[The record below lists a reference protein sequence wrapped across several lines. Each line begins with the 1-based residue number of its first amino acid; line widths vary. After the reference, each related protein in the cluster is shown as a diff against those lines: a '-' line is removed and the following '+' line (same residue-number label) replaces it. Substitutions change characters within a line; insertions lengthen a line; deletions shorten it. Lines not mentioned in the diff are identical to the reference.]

1 MGSTKA
7 SVAGKGKA
15 GNNNKRRRDSQGADK
30 SAEEKW
36 ADTTM
41 NPPPMPTTKPPT
53 FLADR
58 VEQTQATD
66 RPTNDEGNKKKNKKK
81 KTKRAKTA
89 EQPKESSME
98 AAGEKEPIEWSWNDV
113 SVPTHIAGAD
123 NELGGMVS
131 FQEIDGVDCAWE
143 EDPATGGR
151 TLKFFKAGKQT
162 KAKDGADRGDKP
174 KKQKNK
180 KREKRNSR
188 PVITSTQDDSED
200 DEDGFLGAVD
210 WDSFVAVDEFSEE
223 KAVAGELVSIGSR
236 MRELQQAEQEAE
248 SMAESGSDDGSQDE
262 EDYETA
268 DDTMMDVE
276 NNAEELEAENSDD
289 EDDHEVVD
297 ESPDAS
303 LLDVP
308 DPDVDV
314 SAWETYSI
322 DASLLRALKHLGFTS
337 PTEIQSRTLHQSL
350 NGRDIIGAA
359 ETGSG
364 KTLAF
369 GIPMLQHICDNNSN
383 GSGGMWEGPTG
394 LVLVPTRELAVQ
406 VKNHFLALSRFMR
419 ARIAV
424 IVGGM
429 SVAKQERLLNS
440 NPDVIIATPGRFWEM
455 VSTNDQYLGHLQSVR
470 FLAVD
475 EADRML
481 QPGNFKELTHIF
493 KAINKPSLQGSRRR
507 RQTFVFS
514 ATLLKDMQLKKRH
527 LSEKAKK
534 RMKDRP
540 EPGTMEDLM
549 DRVGFYDK
557 KPHFVDITSADVTAK
572 TLTEARIDCVA
583 DEKDFYL
590 YYFLVRYPGRTLVF
604 VNSIDM
610 IRRMLP
616 IMRLLN
622 INVFGLHAQME
633 QRQRLKNIDKFR
645 DTPNAVLVA
654 SDVAARGLDIP
665 QVEYVI
671 HYQIPRSGDLYVHRS
686 GRTARAS
693 QEGLAVMMVSPEE
706 RKLYYKMCAKLD
718 KEIAPFP
725 VDLDLVGRLK
735 PRVKLA
741 SEIGLLEHR
750 LNKTTHERNWFKKH
764 AAEMDIELDSDFLPS
779 SDDERGSEIKH
790 SEKMD
795 KLQIKAAKARLARLL
810 SQKILGRGVSSQYL
824 SSGVIGDLAERLS
837 DKTRYN
843 EVIPTLPKQ
852 SALETV
858 KNKRS

>member
-1 MGSTKA
+1 MSF
-7 SVAGKGKA
+7 AGKKA
-15 GNNNKRRRDSQGADK
+15 GNGNKRRRNSSSSQSTGK
-30 SAEEKW
+30 TAEDTW
-36 ADTTM
+36 ADITM
-41 NPPPMPTTKPPT
+41 NPPPMPSSKSPK
-53 FLADR
+53 FIANQA
-58 VEQTQATD
+58 EQTNPTD
-66 RPTNDEGNKKKNKKK
+66 RMVSANEPTSSTNKKKNKKK
-81 KTKRAKTA
+81 AKRVKTSA
-89 EQPKESSME
+89 ETPTVMKDRER
-98 AAGEKEPIEWSWNDV
+98 IEWEWEWDDV
-113 SVPTHIAGAD
+113 SVPTHISGAD
-123 NELGGMVS
+123 NELGGLVS
-131 FQEIDGVDCAWE
+131 FQEIDGVDCMWE
-143 EDPATGGR
+143 EDQATGGR
-151 TLKFFKAGKQT
+151 TLKFFSAGKQSN
-162 KAKDGADRGDKP
+162 KKECKGVVQE
-174 KKQKNK
+174 KQKNK
-180 KREKRNSR
+180 KKKKNNAK
-188 PVITSTQDDSED
+188 PIITSTLD
-200 DEDGFLGAVD
+200 DEEVDEEALLEAVD

-223 KAVAGELVSIGSR
+223 KAAAGELVSIGSR
-236 MRELQQAEQEAE
+236 MREMHQDEMGSE
-248 SMAESGSDDGSQDE
+248 MGSGSENESLDDE
-262 EDYETA
+262 EYETA
-268 DDTMMDVE
+268 DDTMEMDVDISE
-276 NNAEELEAENSDD
+276 SKDEDSNSDSENEQD
-289 EDDHEVVD
+289 EDGHED
-297 ESPDAS
+297 EKLDAS
-303 LLDVP
+303 LDVP

-322 DASLLRALKHLGFTS
+322 HPLLLRALKHLRFTS
-337 PTEIQSRTLHQSL
+337 PTEIQSKTLYQSM

-369 GIPMLQHICDNNSN
+369 GIPMLQHICNKDKDL
-383 GSGGMWEGPTG
+383 WDGPTG

-406 VKNHFLALSRFMR
+406 VKNHFMALTRFMH

-440 NPDVIIATPGRFWEM
+440 NPDIIIATPGRFWEM
-455 VSTNDQYLGHLQSVR
+455 VSTNDIYLGHLQSVK

-481 QPGNFKELTHIF
+481 QPGNFRELSHIF
-493 KAINKPSLQGSRRR
+493 KTINKAPLNKTMSR

-540 EPGTMEDLM
+540 EPGSMEDLIG
-549 DRVGFYDK
+549 RVGFHDK
-557 KPHFVDITSADVTAK
+557 TPHFVDITSIDATAK

-622 INVFGLHAQME
+622 ISVFGLHAQME
-633 QRQRLKNIDKFR
+633 QRQRLKNVDKFR
-645 DTPNAVLVA
+645 DTPNSVLVA

-671 HYQIPRSGDLYVHRS
+671 HYQVPRSGDLYVHRS
-686 GRTARAS
+686 GRTARAM
-693 QEGLAVMMVSPEE
+693 QEGLAIMMVSPEE
-706 RKLYYKMCAKLD
+706 RKLYYKMCDKLG

-725 VDLDLVGRLK
+725 VDLDLVGRLN

-741 SEIGLLEHR
+741 REINALEHK
-750 LNKTTHERNWFKKH
+750 LNKNTHERNWFKKH
-764 AAEMDIELDSDFLPS
+764 AEEMDIELDSDFLPS

-790 SEKMD
+790 SEKVD
-795 KLQIKAAKARLARLL
+795 KMQIKSAKARLSKLMA
-810 SQKILGRGVSSQYL
+810 QKILGRGISSRYL

-837 DKTRYN
+837 DK
-843 EVIPTLPKQ
+843 
-852 SALETV
+852 S
-858 KNKRS
+858 